1 MDTSGLTDAYL
12 HRHGTRT
19 TYRTWEMRTSQDNPT
34 WTSPDHILI
43 SSHNQ
48 GNITAAQVDD
58 TTLEHGMDHSVVTA
72 TIHIQ
77 QNKTI
82 RKTLHVKLKCKKKDT
97 DKYNELV
104 ASLLPSHG
112 PTGNTEVDIGTIHSA
127 IVTACT
133 TIRPTRLHKSKGI
146 KGIRLQADVR
156 ALGTIARALKQH
168 QEAPAHLCALPV
180 YTSIPDPTPPAIR
193 TKLKLLQKQLN
204 RKAEKRTHTRTRM

>member
-1 MDTSGLTDAYL
+1 MD
-12 HRHGTRT
+12 
-19 TYRTWEMRTSQDNPT
+19 Q
-34 WTSPDHILI
+34 
-43 SSHNQ
+43 
-48 GNITAAQVDD
+48 
-58 TTLEHGMDHSVVTA
+58 SVVTA
-72 TIHIQ
+72 TINIQ

-133 TIRPTRLHKSKGI
+133 TRRPTRFHKSKGI

-168 QEAPAHLCALPV
+168 QEAPTHLCALPV
-180 YTSIPDPTPPAIR
+180 YTSIPNPTPQAIR